1 MSRNTASGGASNRII
16 RRWKR
21 CYIRFCTLSAPKWN
35 PKKKGENSSVIEI
48 VGSNLAKRLRV
59 HEEKWVV
66 LRSNSRNDRTPRV
79 L

>member
-1 MSRNTASGGASNRII
+1 MEKVLDKVLYL
-16 RRWKR
+16 KR
-21 CYIRFCTLSAPKWN
+21 TEMES
-35 PKKKGENSSVIEI
+35 KKKKENSSVIEI

-59 HEEKWVV
+59 HEEKWVA